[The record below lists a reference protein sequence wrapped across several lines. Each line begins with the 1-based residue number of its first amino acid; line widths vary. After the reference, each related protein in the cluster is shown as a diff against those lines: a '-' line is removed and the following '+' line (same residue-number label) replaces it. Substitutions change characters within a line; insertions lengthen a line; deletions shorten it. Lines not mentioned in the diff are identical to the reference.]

1 MRWGDLCAAALQ
13 PGPGRVDLR
22 AGPLRWARA
31 GPLRWARP
39 CPAAAA
45 FLSSIHRCSVVSPTR
60 ARIDASEQARTGDR
74 EQARTGTGRPR
85 GRVSSGCAQVTSRA
99 DRTGCAVCAAALSK
113 TVLDTSELV
122 LSISRGDRES
132 RLRLQHAAHGS
143 PRDAG
148 EVGRLLFQS
157 EWYVSMQLF
166 RCSSAA
172 QNYNYNKRQRCS

>member
-1 MRWGDLCAAALQ
+1 VRWGDLCAAALQ

-99 DRTGCAVCAAALSK
+99 DRLSVLKSHFNPDCIGDCKQLLSK
-113 TVLDTSELV
+113 SEKRFVHTHWVQEGLG
-122 LSISRGDRES
+122 LSE
-132 RLRLQHAAHGS
+132 
-143 PRDAG
+143 
-148 EVGRLLFQS
+148 
-157 EWYVSMQLF
+157 
-166 RCSSAA
+166 
-172 QNYNYNKRQRCS
+172 